1 MAKTISWS
9 LKSGNA
15 IDFTKE
21 LRYPLCPAPLS
32 IAFQG
37 GIKQSTAKRKLLKGL
52 DVSDEIF
59 PNISEQTDAYIID
72 LMAEIQN
79 LHGKPGTFEVLA
91 LKLVNC
97 VPIGVTEVH
106 FVADSYLHNSI
117 KPAERKIPIENRTV
131 IIKSIKS

>member
-1 MAKTISWS
+1 M
-9 LKSGNA
+9 
-15 IDFTKE
+15 
-21 LRYPLCPAPLS
+21 
-32 IAFQG
+32 
-37 GIKQSTAKRKLLKGL
+37 

-97 VPIGVTEVH
+97 LPIGVTEVH
-106 FVADSYLHNSI
+106 FVADSYLHNST

>member
-1 MAKTISWS
+1 MAKTSSWS
-9 LKSGNA
+9 LKSGNS

-32 IAFQG
+32 IAFLG

-52 DVSDEIF
+52 DVSDEVV
-59 PNISEQTDAYIID
+59 PNISEQIDAYIID
-72 LMAEIQN
+72 VMAEIQN

-97 VPIGVTEVH
+97 VPKGVTEVH
-106 FVADSYLHNSI
+106 FVADSYLYNSI
-117 KPAERKIPIENRTV
+117 KAAERKIPRENRTV